1 MHLCVVGLFR
11 RLAPTLGRLPV
22 QLFGFLR
29 RAVAVSIGIESAV
42 RSLAATQTGPG
53 VRPVTTPTQ
62 FLHWPTTNKIH
73 AVHSTAL
80 ILFIGSPL
88 IVYSPTRPDR
98 PAHFCARWRPVAWC
112 STLEAT
118 LFRVTDPVPL
128 SRASSSSFPKRVAR
142 QTPQISNECPSRPLW
157 THPFEVNTAIQM
169 HCMALVVC
177 GCAVSTQ
184 LVAGLSPAFAV
195 RRLLSQPVA
204 GFCARFRW
212 SMS

>member
-1 MHLCVVGLFR
+1 M
-11 RLAPTLGRLPV
+11 
-22 QLFGFLR
+22 
-29 RAVAVSIGIESAV
+29 
-42 RSLAATQTGPG
+42 
-53 VRPVTTPTQ
+53 
-62 FLHWPTTNKIH
+62 
-73 AVHSTAL
+73 
-80 ILFIGSPL
+80 
-88 IVYSPTRPDR
+88 YSPARPDR

-142 QTPQISNECPSRPLW
+142 QTPQISNECPSRPFW

-204 GFCARFRW
+204 GFCDNAQGRAGGRGEGANGQHERHGREGAQCARIPKCA
-212 SMS
+212 